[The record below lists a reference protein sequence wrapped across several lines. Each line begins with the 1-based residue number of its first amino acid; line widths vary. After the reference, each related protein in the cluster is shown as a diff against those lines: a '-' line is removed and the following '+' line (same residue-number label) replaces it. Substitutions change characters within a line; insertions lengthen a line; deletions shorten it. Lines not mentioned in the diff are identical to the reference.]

1 MGRMNRDTGVAIFLL
16 LFCGVF
22 FAATFDIRE
31 TSYGTPG
38 AGVWP
43 RIILLALALLSAGYL
58 AQSLKRGPRARQDV
72 GRGLRGW
79 FATYRNALW
88 CYFLFAAFL
97 LTMPYLGMLL
107 GGVLFVFCTLTA
119 LGRRDGRSLVVHGA
133 IAGGAVGIMWG
144 VFTYGLNVIL
154 PQGELFYGW

>member
-1 MGRMNRDTGVAIFLL
+1 MSRMNRDTGVAIFLL

-43 RIILLALALLSAGYL
+43 RVILLAPTLLSVGYL
-58 AQSLKRGPRARQDV
+58 TQSLKRGRAPGDAAA
-72 GRGLRGW
+72 GGLKGW

-88 CYFLFAAFL
+88 CYFLFAVFL
-97 LTMPYLGMLL
+97 FTMPYLGMLL

-119 LGRRDGRSLVVHGA
+119 LGRRDGRGLLVHGA
-133 IAGGAVGIMWG
+133 IAFGTVGFMWG

>member
-1 MGRMNRDTGVAIFLL
+1 MSRMNRDMGVAIFLL

-58 AQSLKRGPRARQDV
+58 AQSLKRGAAARDDAA
-72 GRGLRGW
+72 RGLKGW
-79 FATYRNALW
+79 LATYRNALW
-88 CYFLFAAFL
+88 CYFLFAVFL

-107 GGVLFVFCTLTA
+107 GGALFVFCTLTA
-119 LGRRDGRSLVVHGA
+119 LGRRDGRTLLVHGA
-133 IAGGAVGIMWG
+133 IALGAVGIMWG

-154 PQGELFYGW
+154 PGGELFYGW

>member
-107 GGVLFVFCTLTA
+107 GVRAYCSSFARSRRWAGAPSRAVPRRGW
-119 LGRRDGRSLVVHGA
+119 LGRAFWRENPIRRRTRVML
-133 IAGGAVGIMWG
+133 
-144 VFTYGLNVIL
+144 
-154 PQGELFYGW
+154 EGW

>member
-31 TSYGTPG
+31 TSYGTPS

-58 AQSLKRGPRARQDV
+58 AQSLKRGAGVREDA
-72 GRGLRGW
+72 GRGLKGW
-79 FATYRNALW
+79 LATYRNALW

-97 LTMPYLGMLL
+97 LTIPYLGMLL
-107 GGVLFVFCTLTA
+107 GGVLFVFFTLTA
-119 LGRRDGRSLVVHGA
+119 LGRRNGRALLAHGA
-133 IAGGAVGIMWG
+133 IALSAVGIMWG